1 MTDNINT
8 QVGNAGNIL
17 PTNLGRVEY
26 AQAAQVAAAKPE
38 SLEGSGAPR
47 EERRSKDV
55 NGVKVD
61 ANASRPLGDVSLKFE
76 IDNQTHDVTILI
88 LDKASRQVVRTIPP
102 DEMARMDPGE
112 LLQLFA

>member
-1 MTDNINT
+1 MTDNVTT
-8 QVGNAGNIL
+8 QVGSAGNVL
-17 PTNLGRVEY
+17 PANLGRVEY
-26 AQAAQVAAAKPE
+26 AQAAQVAAARPE
-38 SLEGSGAPR
+38 KVEGSGAPR
-47 EERRSKDV
+47 EESRSKETG
-55 NGVKVD
+55 GVKVD
-61 ANASRPLGDVSLKFE
+61 AKASRPLGDVSLKFE